1 MIDVYLLQL
10 RSFTEENGTVTVFEE
25 GAIPFPVVRAFLVEA
40 NVGETR
46 GDHAHR
52 RCQQLL
58 VAVSGGVTVM
68 STNGQT
74 ERVHHLTNSGTGLVV
89 PAMIWATQRYTQ
101 PDSQLLVI
109 CDQNFDEIDYIR
121 DFEEFM
127 SLAAKIHGWG
137 ASGSGVSCK

>member
-1 MIDVYLLQL
+1 MIDVYPLEL
-10 RSFTEENGTVTVFEE
+10 RRFTEENGTVTVFEE

-58 VAVSGGVTVM
+58 LAVSGGVTVI

-74 ERVHHLTNSGTGLVV
+74 ERVHQLTNSGTGLVV
-89 PAMIWATQRYTQ
+89 PAMIWATQKYIE
-101 PDSQLLVI
+101 PNSQLLVI
-109 CDQNFDEIDYIR
+109 CDQIFDEEDYIR
-121 DFEEFM
+121 DFEEFT
-127 SLAAKIHGWG
+127 SLAMKVHG
-137 ASGSGVSCK
+137 